1 MIGSTADVL
10 NRFKAV
16 CGMLLLILVFCG
28 TQVGHC
34 QQKAETPQ
42 QTNAKITDLATLART
57 QPREVPVGTGDMLHV
72 DVFDVPELSRDIRV
86 SETGDI
92 SYPLLPGRVHASG
105 LTPYQLEQK
114 LAELLIENGLVTHPQ
129 VSVLVKEQNSQPVSV
144 VGAVSKPG
152 VVQINRPTTILEL
165 LANAGGIT
173 DDAGNYIII
182 TRKTA
187 PAEAREEAEVAT
199 AEPPPVTPVDELA
212 FPSQIITIRLQDLL
226 ESGNPIYNVA
236 VHGGDV
242 LSVPRAGIVYVTGAG
257 VAQPGGYVLQ
267 SHGEQITVMKAVAL
281 AHGLT
286 GFSKS
291 NDAVIM
297 RGNLITGKRDIIP
310 VHIKDIE
317 NRKADDVAMKSND
330 VLYIPDSVGRKVLAR
345 GAEAAIAVG
354 SGLAIYRSA
363 P

>member
-1 MIGSTADVL
+1 MIGNSGDVL
-10 NRFKAV
+10 NRFKAL
-16 CGMLLLILVFCG
+16 CGLLLLILVFCG

-34 QQKAETPQ
+34 QQKSETPV
-42 QTNAKITDLATLART
+42 QTNAKITELATLART

-86 SETGDI
+86 SETGDV
-92 SYPLLPGRVHASG
+92 SYPLVPGRIHASG

-114 LAELLIENGLVTHPQ
+114 LGELLIENGLVSHPQ
-129 VSVLVKEQNSQPVSV
+129 VSVLVKEQNSQPVSI
-144 VGAVSKPG
+144 VGAVFKPG
-152 VVQINRPTTILEL
+152 VVQINRPTTLLEL

-173 DDAGNYIII
+173 DDAGNYVII

-199 AEPPPVTPVDELA
+199 AEPPQVTPVDELA
-212 FPSQIITIRLQDLL
+212 LPSQIITIRLQDLL
-226 ESGNPIYNVA
+226 ESGNPIYNIA
-236 VHGGDV
+236 VQGGDV
-242 LSVPRAGIVYVTGAG
+242 VSVPRGGIVYVTGAG
-257 VAQPGGYVLQ
+257 VTQPGGYVLQ

-286 GFSKS
+286 TFSRS

-297 RGNLITGKRDIIP
+297 RGNPVTGKRDIIP
-310 VHIKDIE
+310 VHIKQIE

-330 VLYIPDSVGRKVLAR
+330 VLYIPDSVGKKVLAR
-345 GAEAAIAVG
+345 GAEAAISVG
-354 SGLAIYRSA
+354 SGLAIYRAA